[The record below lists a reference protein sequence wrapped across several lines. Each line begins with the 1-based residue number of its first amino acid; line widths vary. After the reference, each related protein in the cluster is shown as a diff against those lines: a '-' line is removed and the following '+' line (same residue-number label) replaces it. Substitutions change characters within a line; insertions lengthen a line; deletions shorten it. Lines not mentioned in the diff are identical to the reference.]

1 MFCVKE
7 CLYEVLHW
15 QVCFLLTTPWTNAG
29 DFPVKRSSSADL
41 PERAKKNTTHFKFA
55 NQVGPDVVSK
65 RAIPVC
71 QTCKDSSKLSR
82 GESNSALLRKEPFRD
97 DLAG

>member
-1 MFCVKE
+1 MFCVKD
-7 CLYEVLHW
+7 CLYEVQDW

-29 DFPVKRSSSADL
+29 DFPVKPSSSADL

-55 NQVGPDVVSK
+55 NQVGPEVVSK

-82 GESNSALLRKEPFRD
+82 GESNSALLRKEPFCD
-97 DLAG
+97 DSAG